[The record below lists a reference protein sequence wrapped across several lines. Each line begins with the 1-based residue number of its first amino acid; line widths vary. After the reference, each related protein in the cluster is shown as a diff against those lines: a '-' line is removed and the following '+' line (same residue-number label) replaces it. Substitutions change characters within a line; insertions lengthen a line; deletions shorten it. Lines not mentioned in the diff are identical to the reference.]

1 MRKKKLFRVFPS
13 KSLAAMAQWVKQ
25 AAGMQEQQAARA
37 CMVINLLGKGENPHS
52 VVLKV
57 QVT

>member
-1 MRKKKLFRVFPS
+1 MQQQQR
-13 KSLAAMAQWVKQ
+13 QG
-25 AAGMQEQQAARA
+25 AGAKRML
-37 CMVINLLGKGENPHS
+37 INLLGKGENPHS